1 VRWELNRLALAI
13 TAMVALAFLVP
24 LTFATRQIAH
34 DRAIDD
40 ARQQAAAMV
49 AALAVDADP
58 QLLTSAVASTV
69 SGSAGRMAVHFPGIS
84 PVGTTHVTDADVVLA
99 TRYRRPVTADAAGG
113 VAYLQPSV
121 LSDGRAVVIEVYVE
135 DDEMTRGVW
144 SAWLALGALAIV
156 LVAGSVLF
164 ADRLGSRL
172 VRATSELAGS
182 SRKLGAGDL
191 TARVTP
197 SGPRELQDAALAFN
211 TMAGDLR
218 RLLDAERELAADLS
232 HRLRTPLTA
241 LRLDA
246 ETMPPGLVAD
256 RMRQA
261 CDMLDEELEA
271 IIAGAR
277 LGVEARGSQR
287 SDLVEVLAE
296 RLAFWSALAEDQ
308 QRPWRV
314 VGGEVPVPVPLPRS
328 ELILAVDALLGNV
341 FAHTPE
347 GVAFRVTVGPAGL
360 IVDDAGP
367 GIADPAKAVQRGVSG
382 AGSSGL
388 GLDIV
393 HRVAKAAGGGLVIEH
408 GPLGGARIAM
418 LLPVPDE
425 AEPDDDGRDAR
436 TAGKRR
442 RGRGPS

>member
-1 VRWELNRLALAI
+1 MRWELNRLALAI
-13 TAMVALAFLVP
+13 TSMVALAFLVP

-34 DRAIDD
+34 DRAIGD

-58 QLLTSAVASTV
+58 KLLTSAVASTV
-69 SGSAGRMAVHFPGIS
+69 AGSAGRLAVHLPGIA
-84 PVGTTHVTDADVVLA
+84 PVGATHVTAADVASA
-99 TRYRRPVTADAAGG
+99 TSYRRPVTAPAAGG

-121 LSDGRAVVIEVYVE
+121 LSDGRAVVIEVYVPE
-135 DDEMTRGVW
+135 AEMRRGVW
-144 SAWLALGALAIV
+144 PAWFALGGLAIA
-156 LVAGSVLF
+156 LVAGSTLV

-172 VRATSELAGS
+172 VRATRELAGS
-182 SRKLGAGDL
+182 SRRLGAGEL

-197 SGPRELQDAALAFN
+197 SGPPELRDAAVAFN

-246 ETMPPGLVAD
+246 ETMPPGLIAD

-277 LGVEARGSQR
+277 LGVEARGAQR

-308 QRPWRV
+308 ARPWQV
-314 VGGEVPVPVPLPRS
+314 VGGDHPVPVPLPRS

-347 GVAFRVTVGPAGL
+347 GVAFRVTASEAGL
-360 IVDDAGP
+360 LVDDAGP
-367 GIADPAKAVQRGVSG
+367 GISDPAAAVRRGVSG

-393 HRVAKAAGGGLVIEH
+393 RRVAEAAGGRLMIER

-418 LLPVPDE
+418 LLPVPE
-425 AEPDDDGRDAR
+425 GERAVAAPRPAGR
-436 TAGKRR
+436 RR
-442 RGRGPS
+442 RGTAS

>member
-1 VRWELNRLALAI
+1 MRWQLNRLALAI
-13 TAMVALAFLVP
+13 TSMVALAFLVP

-34 DRAIDD
+34 DRAISD

-58 QLLTSAVASTV
+58 RLLTSAVASTV
-69 SGSAGRMAVHFPGIS
+69 AGGAGRLAVHLPDIA
-84 PVGTTHVTDADVVLA
+84 PVGTSHVTAADLSLA
-99 TRYRRPVTADAAGG
+99 GQYARPVTAPAEGG
-113 VAYLQPSV
+113 LAYLQPSV
-121 LSDGRAVVIEVYVE
+121 LTDGRAVVIEVFVPE
-135 DDEMTRGVW
+135 EEMTRGVW
-144 SAWLALGALAIV
+144 PAWLALGGLAIA
-156 LVAGSVLF
+156 LVAASVLF
-164 ADRLGSRL
+164 ADRLGSKL
-172 VRATSELAGS
+172 VRATRDLAGS
-182 SRKLGAGDL
+182 SRRLGQGDL
-191 TARVTP
+191 TARVPP
-197 SGPRELQDAALAFN
+197 SGPAELRDAAAAFN

-218 RLLDAERELAADLS
+218 RLLDNERELAADLS

-246 ETMPPGLVAD
+246 ETIPSGPIAD

-287 SDLVEVLAE
+287 SDLVEVLAD

-308 QRPWRV
+308 GRPWEVR
-314 VGGEVPVPVPLPRS
+314 GGNSPVSVPLSRS

-347 GVAFRVTVGPAGL
+347 GVAFRVIVSEAGVL
-360 IVDDAGP
+360 VDDAGP
-367 GIADPAKAVQRGVSG
+367 GIADPDSAVRRGHSG
-382 AGSSGL
+382 AGSTGL

-393 HRVAKAAGGGLVIEH
+393 RRVAVAAGGHLEIGRS
-408 GPLGGARIAM
+408 PLGGARIA
-418 LLPVPDE
+418 LRLPVPDE
-425 AEPDDDGRDAR
+425 VVAPQAPVPGSR
-436 TAGKRR
+436 RR
-442 RGRGPS
+442 RGRAPS